1 MAVTTGAL
9 RELDGFVPGQ
19 RGVFLRANHA
29 IRIDPFASYAVTVSV
44 LRQWS
49 TEFLIKN
56 SRPGLVEITGDVQ
69 EWVRATGVERGV
81 LTLFIRHTSASL
93 IIQENADPE
102 VAADLRRFM
111 ERLVPEGD
119 RLFVHTAEGADDMP
133 AHVRS
138 ALTATSLSIPIRS
151 GEPALGRWQGIYV
164 WEHRRSPHRRE
175 VVAQLIGE

>member
-1 MAVTTGAL
+1 MPAV
-9 RELDGFVPGQ
+9 
-19 RGVFLRANHA
+19 
-29 IRIDPFASYAVTVSV
+29 RIDPFARYAVTVSV

-49 TEFLIKN
+49 TEFFIRN
-56 SRPGLVEITGDVQ
+56 SGPGLVELTDEIRA
-69 EWVRATGVERGV
+69 WVRASKVEQGL

-93 IIQENADPE
+93 VIQENADPD
-102 VAADLRRFM
+102 VRTDLQRFM

-119 RLFVHTAEGADDMP
+119 RLFVHSAEGPDDMP

-138 ALTATSLSIPIRS
+138 ALTATSLSIPVRN

-175 VVAQLIGE
+175 VVAHLIGE